1 MITMILF
8 GNRIR
13 SVLLSFLITLIVS
26 NGHTLE
32 NKILFTID
40 NEIITSIDLLQEKNY
55 LTSLNKNL
63 QNLDANRL
71 NLVARDSLIRE
82 KIKKLE
88 ILNFTNKI
96 EPNKNVVDDLIKS
109 IYLRLGLKSEKEFIK
124 YIEIFNINLEEIRKK
139 IAIESL
145 WNELIFLKFSNKVKI
160 NKTKFEKIVNNKNY
174 SEIKSYLFSEILF
187 NASSKE
193 DYKNKLENIKKTI
206 NDNSFENAAVVY
218 SIADSAKFGGKLAW
232 IKEESL
238 NAEISNKIKN
248 LKIGD
253 YSDTILTP
261 GGFLILKI
269 EDAKIEKR
277 KIDVNTEMQSLI
289 KNETNKQLNQFSNIY
304 YNKIKKNFEV
314 NEF

>member
-1 MITMILF
+1 MILF

-145 WNELIFLKFSNKVKI
+145 
-160 NKTKFEKIVNNKNY
+160 
-174 SEIKSYLFSEILF
+174 
-187 NASSKE
+187 
-193 DYKNKLENIKKTI
+193 
-206 NDNSFENAAVVY
+206 
-218 SIADSAKFGGKLAW
+218 
-232 IKEESL
+232 
-238 NAEISNKIKN
+238 
-248 LKIGD
+248 
-253 YSDTILTP
+253 
-261 GGFLILKI
+261 
-269 EDAKIEKR
+269 
-277 KIDVNTEMQSLI
+277 
-289 KNETNKQLNQFSNIY
+289 
-304 YNKIKKNFEV
+304 
-314 NEF
+314 

>member
-1 MITMILF
+1 MILF

-96 EPNKNVVDDLIKS
+96 EPNKIVVDDLIKS

-232 IKEESL
+232 IKEDSL
-238 NAEISNKIKN
+238 NSEISNKIKN